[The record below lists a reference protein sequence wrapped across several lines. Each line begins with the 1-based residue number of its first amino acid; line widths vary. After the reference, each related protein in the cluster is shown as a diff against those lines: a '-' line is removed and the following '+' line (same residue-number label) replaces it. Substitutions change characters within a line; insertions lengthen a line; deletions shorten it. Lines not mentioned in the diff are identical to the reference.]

1 MDPDRIEQYQRI
13 LTDLAQKAAKGK
25 LNMQDTFARSRV
37 ENLLQA
43 LRLGMKYFRYSGSV
57 YEDTK
62 TFCRARA
69 RKIFSIEEMLEWG
82 NASDR
87 PKVVDY
93 DPVVHLGGNCCCEGE
108 EHCNHGIMFIDDQS
122 ARRYRPDIP
131 AEVPQHVSTWS
142 ELLEKMPESER
153 SKVVQFRERAMS
165 GKVGLEAVAIDAAIR
180 VIVEKLIA
188 GEVTGKDGKR
198 VDFDFA
204 LAEVEKVLAKRKPI

>member
-13 LTDLAQKAAKGK
+13 LTALEQKAVKGK

-37 ENLLQA
+37 EHLLQA
-43 LRLGMKYFRYSGSV
+43 LRLGMKYFLYAGSTH
-57 YEDTK
+57 EDTK
-62 TFCRARA
+62 AFCRARA
-69 RKIFSIEEMLEWG
+69 RKVFSIEEMLEWS
-82 NASDR
+82 NAPDR

-108 EHCNHGIMFIDDQS
+108 VHCNHGFGFLDDMS
-122 ARRYRPDIP
+122 AKRLRPEIP
-131 AEVPQHVSTWS
+131 VDTPRPEVTWE
-142 ELLEKMPESER
+142 ELQEKMSESER
-153 SKVVQFRERAMS
+153 GKVIQFRERAMA
-165 GKVGLEAVAIDAAIR
+165 GRAGLEAVAIDAAIR

-204 LAEVEKVLAKRKPI
+204 LAEVEKVLAKRRPQ